1 VTGFWIVP
9 EAERDLPH
17 RDLLHRDLL
26 HQEVPM
32 AQPAVE
38 NASTGNDE
46 PPRRFNSIDPR
57 TGELVGSHPVH
68 GPDVVRQ
75 RVTDARTAATWWAE
89 LGFDG
94 RKQRLDAW
102 RKLIARRVE
111 ELVALMSS
119 ETGKPADDARL
130 ELVLVIDHL
139 HWAANNAERVLR
151 RRRVRA
157 GLLMSNQ
164 VATIEYQQLGVVG
177 VIGPWNYPVFTPMGS
192 IAYALAAGN
201 TVVFKPSEYSPG
213 VGEWLADTFAEVVPE
228 QPVLTVVTGAGET
241 GAALC
246 RAGVAKIAFTG
257 SAATGR
263 KVMATC
269 AETLTPVLMECGGKD
284 ALIVAD
290 DADLN
295 QAADATVWGAM
306 ANAGQTCAG
315 VERVYVVDSLAD
327 DFVAKVATKV
337 RPLRTGS
344 HAGAD
349 IGPMTMPSQVDVV
362 RGHIAD
368 ALERG
373 GKAVVGGVDSVRA
386 PYVSPVVLVDVP
398 EDSMAVTDETFGPI
412 VVINRVPDADEAVRL
427 ANDSRYALGA
437 AVFSKGHGPELAAR
451 LRAGMVSV
459 NSVLS
464 FAAVPALPFG
474 GSGDSGFGRIH
485 GEDGLREFT
494 RPQSVTRQR
503 FRPLLRPMTFARGNG
518 TVRRLVRLVRLRYG
532 R

>member
-1 VTGFWIVP
+1 M
-9 EAERDLPH
+9 ALPTVA
-17 RDLLHRDLL
+17 DT
-26 HQEVPM
+26 
-32 AQPAVE
+32 
-38 NASTGNDE
+38 STGDE
-46 PPRRFNSIDPR
+46 RPDPRFDSIDPR
-57 TGELVGSHPVH
+57 TGEVVGSHPVH
-68 GPDVVRQ
+68 GEADVRE
-75 RVTDARTAATWWAE
+75 RVDAARAAAVWWAG

-94 RKQRLDAW
+94 RRQRLDAW
-102 RKLIARRVE
+102 RTLIARRVE
-111 ELVALMSS
+111 ELVALMSA

-139 HWAANNAERVLR
+139 HWAARHAQSVLGKR
-151 RRRVRA
+151 KVKT
-157 GLLMSNQ
+157 GLLMANQ
-164 VATIEYQQLGVVG
+164 AATLEYRPLGVVG

-201 TVVFKPSEYSPG
+201 AVVFKPSEYTPG
-213 VGEWLADTFAEVVPE
+213 VGRWLADSFAEVVPE
-228 QPVLTVVTGAGET
+228 RPVLTVVTGSGET

-246 RAGVAKIAFTG
+246 RSGVAKLAFTG

-263 KVMATC
+263 RVLAAC
-269 AETLTPVLMECGGKD
+269 AGSLTPVLMECGGKD
-284 ALIVAD
+284 ALIVAE
-290 DADLN
+290 DADVAA
-295 QAADATVWGAM
+295 AADAAVWGAM

-327 DFVAKVATKV
+327 DFVAKVAAKV

-362 RGHIAD
+362 RAHIAD

-373 GKAVVGGVDSVRA
+373 GTAVVGGLDSVRA
-386 PYVSPVVLVDVP
+386 PYVSPVVLADVP
-398 EDSMAVTDETFGPI
+398 ADSIAVSDETFGPTM
-412 VVINRVPDADEAVRL
+412 VINRVRDADEAVRR

-437 AVFSKGHGPELAAR
+437 AVFSKAHGPELAAR

-464 FAAVPALPFG
+464 YAAVPALPFG
-474 GSGDSGFGRIH
+474 GSGESGFGRIH

-494 RPQSVTRQR
+494 RAQSVTRQR
-503 FRPLLRPMTFARGNG
+503 FRAPLRPMSFARGGG
-518 TVRRLVRLVRLRYG
+518 TVRRLVRLIRLRYG

>member
-1 VTGFWIVP
+1 V
-9 EAERDLPH
+9 
-17 RDLLHRDLL
+17 
-26 HQEVPM
+26 
-32 AQPAVE
+32 AQPTVE
-38 NASTGNDE
+38 DTPTGNE
-46 PPRRFNSIDPR
+46 QPTKRFNSVDPR
-57 TGELVGSHPVH
+57 TGEQVGSHPVH
-68 GPDVVRQ
+68 GPEDIAA
-75 RVTDARTAATWWAE
+75 RVTSATTAATWWAG

-94 RKQRLDAW
+94 RKERLDAW
-102 RKLIARRVE
+102 RRLIARRVE
-111 ELVALMSS
+111 ELVTLMSA

-139 HWAANNAERVLR
+139 HWAAANAQRVLR
-151 RRRVRA
+151 RRKVRT
-157 GLLMSNQ
+157 GMLMFNQ
-164 VATIEYQQLGVVG
+164 QATVEYQPLGVVG
-177 VIGPWNYPVFTPMGS
+177 VIGPWNYPAFTPMGS

-201 TVVFKPSEYSPG
+201 AVVFKPSEYTPG
-213 VGEWLADTFAEVVPE
+213 VGTWLADTFAEVVPDH
-228 QPVLTVVTGAGET
+228 PVLSVVTGAGET

-246 RAGVAKIAFTG
+246 RSGVDKIAFTG

-263 KVMATC
+263 RVMATC

-295 QAADATVWGAM
+295 QAADAAVWGAM

-327 DFVAKVATKV
+327 DFVAKVAAKV

-344 HAGAD
+344 HAAAD

-362 RGHIAD
+362 RGHIED

-373 GKAVVGGVDSVRA
+373 GTAVVGGLDSVRA

-398 EDSMAVTDETFGPI
+398 EDSAAVTDETFGPT
-412 VVINRVPDADEAVRL
+412 VVINRVRDTDEAITK

-437 AVFSKGHGPELAAR
+437 AVFSRAHGPELAAR

-485 GEDGLREFT
+485 GEDGLREFA

-503 FRPLLRPMTFARGNG
+503 FRPVLKPMSFARGGG